1 MNTFKNKTIVI
12 TGAAGALGSA
22 VAKYFSEQGAC
33 VAHIDISLELLGK
46 AFPQYHTDQHTAA
59 KNHLYLAADLTDRDS
74 TASAMANV
82 INTLGSID
90 VLANIAGGFMMG
102 EKVHETSDST
112 WDFLFDLNTRSVL
125 NTTAA
130 VVPVMLKNGGG
141 KIINI
146 SANGAKQGA
155 AHMGA
160 YIASKS
166 AVWRLTESMALELRE
181 KNINVNCILPGLID
195 TPRNRADMPGADYS
209 KWVPAADIAKVIGFL
224 ASEDARMIHGAA
236 IPVVGLS

>member
-1 MNTFKNKTIVI
+1 MTTFKNKTVVV
-12 TGAAGALGSA
+12 TGAAGALGCA
-22 VAKYFSEQGAC
+22 VANYFSEQGAR

-46 AFPQYHTDQHTAA
+46 IFPPE
-59 KNHLYLAADLTDRDS
+59 KNHLYLAADLTDRNS
-74 TASAMANV
+74 TASAIATV
-82 INTLGSID
+82 TATFGSID

-102 EKVHETSDST
+102 EKVHETTDMT

-125 NTTAA
+125 NTTAV

-146 SANGAKQGA
+146 SANSAKQGTA
-155 AHMGA
+155 LMGA

-181 KNINVNCILPGLID
+181 KNINVNCILPSLID
-195 TPRNRADMPGADYS
+195 TPRNRADMPGVDYS
-209 KWVPAADIAKVIGFL
+209 KWVPTADIAKVIGFL
-224 ASEDARMIHGAA
+224 ASDDARMIHGAA

>member
-1 MNTFKNKTIVI
+1 MNTFKHKTVVV

-22 VAKYFSEQGAC
+22 VANYFSEQGAR

-46 AFPQYHTDQHTAA
+46 AFPQYPTGPHNAE
-59 KNHLYLAADLTDRDS
+59 KNHLYLAANLTDRDS

-82 INTLGSID
+82 VNAFGSID
-90 VLANIAGGFMMG
+90 VLANIAGGFVMG
-102 EKVHETSDST
+102 EKVHETTDMT
-112 WDFLFDLNTRSVL
+112 WDFMFDLNTRSVL

-130 VVPVMLKNGGG
+130 IVPVMLKNGGG

-155 AHMGA
+155 AHMGV

-166 AVWRLTESMALELRE
+166 AVWRLTESIAAELRE
-181 KNINVNCILPGLID
+181 KNINVNCILPSLID

-209 KWVPAADIAKVIGFL
+209 KWVPTTDIAKVIGFL